1 MALQKDATLL
11 LVDDDHGFRQLVRYE
26 LEKEGYSSILEAE
39 DGDEALNLIREKH
52 VDLLLLDLRMPR
64 LQGEEVLRV
73 VKENHPSIG
82 VIVVTG
88 RTESSVRKSVLE
100 LGAEAYFE
108 KPYDSAELFSSIS
121 RVLSSKEKAKS

>member
-1 MALQKDATLL
+1 MALYKDATLL
-11 LVDDDHGFRQLVRYE
+11 LVDDDHGFRQLMRYE
-26 LEKEGYSSILEAE
+26 LEKEGYRSILEAE

-73 VKENHPSIG
+73 VKENYPAIS

-88 RTESSVRKSVLE
+88 RTESEVKKSVLD
-100 LGAEAYFE
+100 LGAEAYLE
-108 KPYDSAELFSSIS
+108 KPYVSAELFSSITKALEQ
-121 RVLSSKEKAKS
+121 REKAKG